1 MAEDSS
7 EAEEEEKDPPCEEC
21 KPGAP
26 LWMATFADMATLLMA
41 FFVLL
46 LSFADTKVDKYK
58 KVVGSLS
65 NAFGMPT
72 PRVMVKGTSLIEQE
86 FSPSI
91 AQQSVVNTP
100 SQRSKDTT
108 KSELELKQE
117 TDEKDSD
124 IKSELKRLQKVLE
137 TEIAEGQVNVKIDQG
152 RLVVELKGKSAGG
165 GKNESPS
172 EAKQRIDS
180 AVQKK
185 IDLYAKIA
193 TAQQE
198 LSSNIEVRDNSL
210 NESLSN
216 PNNQNGKDKQRSEGA
231 IEKKIAELELELEGQ
246 IAAGFAEIERKG
258 NQVIVRLGEK
268 GAFSSGGAEIDPMG
282 VVALRAV
289 SEVMLKNKGK
299 VTIAGHTDD
308 TPILH
313 HPKYR
318 TNFDLSAARAAAVAD
333 SLSALLD
340 VPRKRI
346 DIKGYADTRPLVPNT
361 SQKNREKNRRIE
373 IIMDTNNPS

>member
-7 EAEEEEKDPPCEEC
+7 DAEEEEKAPPCEKC

-91 AQQSVVNTP
+91 AQATVLNTP
-100 SQRSKDTT
+100 SQRSKDPT

-165 GKNESPS
+165 GENESPS

-193 TAQQE
+193 TVQQE
-198 LSSNIEVRDNSL
+198 LSSTIEVRDNSL

-216 PNNQNGKDKQRSEGA
+216 PNNQNGKDKHRSKGT

-246 IAAGFAEIERKG
+246 IAAGLAEIERKG
-258 NQVIVRLGEK
+258 DQVIVRLGEK

-289 SEVMLKNKGK
+289 SRVLLKSKGK

-313 HPKYR
+313 HPKYH
-318 TNFDLSAARAAAVAD
+318 TNFDLSAARAATVAD

-346 DIKGYADTRPLVPNT
+346 DIIGYADTRPLVPNT